1 MNTRLKILTVLFL
14 ISYFGNGVF
23 SQTRVVQWKT
33 STINKGHSFPT
44 AYISGSTLVEA
55 NINRYLQEKYINQ
68 TESYRD
74 NFYEY
79 KGFTINPNICG
90 VSLEYEHEFN
100 TAPGVW
106 TFTDI
111 NYFDS
116 RNGKNIGLQNLIL
129 ENSINDFLEIVNVS
143 KNEFVRNFK
152 SNQPTENNRLSEIS
166 DYTLEK
172 TISKNDIFSSNA
184 PNAMSA
190 NYELKLFSDYLT
202 LSYDWEYG
210 WGLGENDLPNIELK
224 FTFED
229 ILPFLNDYA
238 KDLLL
243 VKTAIPQNKLFYGY
257 IAGKYKISALTRDV
271 NDSIKITYWYESNK
285 APINWIGAI
294 SSEKYVL
301 TEKDFDSNKTRAEIK
316 LQFYYL
322 ADKLMGIGNWIDK
335 TKDKTLTIELFE
347 E

>member
-14 ISYFGNGVF
+14 ITYFGNGVF

-44 AYISGSTLVEA
+44 AYISGSTLVET
-55 NINRYLQEKYINQ
+55 NINKYLQEKYINQ

-74 NFYEY
+74 NFYGY
-79 KGFTINPNICG
+79 NGFTINPNICG

-111 NYFDS
+111 NYFDLM
-116 RNGKNIGLQNLIL
+116 NGKNIGLQNLIL
-129 ENSINDFLEIVNVS
+129 ENRIDDFLEIVTVR

-152 SNQPTENNRLSEIS
+152 SNQPKENIRLIEIS

-172 TISKNDIFSSNA
+172 TISKNDIFSSND
-184 PNAMSA
+184 PNAMST
-190 NYELKLFSDYLT
+190 NYELKLFSNYLT

-210 WGLGENDLPNIELK
+210 WGLGENNLPNIELK
-224 FTFED
+224 FTFEE
-229 ILPFLNDYA
+229 LRTYLNDYA
-238 KDLLL
+238 KNLLL
-243 VKTAIPQNKLFYGY
+243 AKTAIPQNKLFYGY

-285 APINWIGAI
+285 VPINWVGMI
-294 SSEKYVL
+294 SDEKFVLKEKY
-301 TEKDFDSNKTRAEIK
+301 TDSNKIRAEIE
-316 LQFYYL
+316 LQFYNES
-322 ADKLMGIGNWIDK
+322 DKVMGFGKWIDK
-335 TKDKTLTIELFE
+335 SKDKTLTIELFE